1 MKQLLKDSKNVVP
14 ERVTAR
20 GSNALRLRLTI
31 GKDVYLLN
39 KDGKVTEYGRYWYD
53 EVKNEATPR
62 TQFDPIARLVKKIR
76 TDYIRTMD
84 GKEKAVR
91 TWKPQLG
98 TYTYTA
104 LGREYFLQRPRQ
116 YIVNVP
122 IRVHYEDRLS
132 ANDARRS
139 SDGVEG
145 YTLATD
151 LNKEV
156 RALVVEGITGVIEDS
171 TRSRI
176 KELILRK
183 LIRRHFEGFQF
194 ITSQPPERSSQPT
207 FEEYMAKV
215 NSGEEKLFLQDYPRG
230 VYDPKREWLVD
241 F

>member
-1 MKQLLKDSKNVVP
+1 MAITKAMKQLLKDSKNVVP

-20 GSNALRLRLTI
+20 GSNALRLRLTN

-53 EVKNEATPR
+53 EVKDEAHPR
-62 TQFDPIARLVKKIR
+62 TQFDPNARLVKKIR

-122 IRVHYEDRLS
+122 MLVYYEDAEKKENNRR
-132 ANDARRS
+132 NDRA
-139 SDGVEG
+139 VED
-145 YTLATD
+145 YKLATD
-151 LNKEV
+151 LGKEV
-156 RALVVEGITGVIEDS
+156 RALIAEGVTGVIVSS
-171 TRSRI
+171 TRARI

-183 LIRRHFEGFQF
+183 
-194 ITSQPPERSSQPT
+194 
-207 FEEYMAKV
+207 MVK
-215 NSGEEKLFLQDYPRG
+215 
-230 VYDPKREWLVD
+230 
-241 F
+241 

>member
-1 MKQLLKDSKNVVP
+1 MAITKAMKQLLRDSKNVVP

-20 GSNALRLRLTI
+20 GSNALRLRFTN
-31 GKDVYLLN
+31 GKYVYLLN

-62 TQFDPIARLVKKIR
+62 TQFDPNARLVKKIR

-104 LGREYFLQRPRQ
+104 LGREYFSQRPRR

-122 IRVHYEDRLS
+122 MLVYYEDNRQ
-132 ANDARRS
+132 NDMGSGRA
-139 SDGVEG
+139 VED
-145 YTLATD
+145 YKLATD
-151 LNKEV
+151 LGKEV
-156 RALVVEGITGVIEDS
+156 PALIVEGITGVIEDS

-183 LIRRHFEGFQF
+183 LI
-194 ITSQPPERSSQPT
+194 
-207 FEEYMAKV
+207 
-215 NSGEEKLFLQDYPRG
+215 
-230 VYDPKREWLVD
+230 KRETEGIQFVSSN
-241 F
+241 